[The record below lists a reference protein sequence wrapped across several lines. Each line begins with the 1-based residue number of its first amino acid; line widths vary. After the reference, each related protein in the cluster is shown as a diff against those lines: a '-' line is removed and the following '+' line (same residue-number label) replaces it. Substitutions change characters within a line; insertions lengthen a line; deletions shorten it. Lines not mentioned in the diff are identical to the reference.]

1 MDLHNLSVLL
11 AMGTPPSQS
20 GASANP
26 QADLIRMIGTFV
38 VFGAIF
44 YFVLIRPQQKRAK
57 QQAELLKSIK
67 RGDKVVT
74 TSGIIGL
81 VVSVKE
87 KSITIKSDDAKIEMT
102 KGAVGEILERGSESS
117 DS

>member
-1 MDLHNLSVLL
+1 MDLHNLSALL
-11 AMGTPPSQS
+11 AMGTPPAS
-20 GASANP
+20 GTPANP
-26 QADLIRMIGTFV
+26 QGELVKMIGTFV

-67 RGDKVVT
+67 RGDRVVT

-87 KSITIKSDDAKIEMT
+87 KSVTIKSDDAKLEIT
-102 KGAVGEILERGSESS
+102 KGAIGEILERSNDSS

>member
-1 MDLHNLSVLL
+1 MDLYNLSVLL
-11 AMGTPPSQS
+11 AMGTPPQS
-20 GASANP
+20 GTPANP

-44 YFVLIRPQQKRAK
+44 YFVLMRPQQKRAK

-74 TSGIIGL
+74 TAGIIGL
-81 VVSVKE
+81 VISVKE
-87 KSITIKSDDAKIEMT
+87 KSVTIKSDDSKIEVT
-102 KGAVGEILERGSESS
+102 KSAVGEILERSNDTSES
-117 DS
+117 